1 MSECRSLERGI
12 SRVVSLDSAEL
23 ATQDSFVMLLSM
35 AMSTINRL
43 TIQGYKSLANETSLE
58 LRPLTILAGANS
70 GGKSSVM
77 QPLLLLKQTLASP
90 SDPGA
95 LEIAGPNVRFNR
107 YDQMFFQCPGKGKA
121 ATTMKFGFSTDSTGT
136 GGNVTLYY
144 RLNGQNV
151 DLEKQE
157 MSFPAQGMK
166 DSIRV
171 FRAGKL
177 GDEEI
182 GSLPEPVRRMARDF
196 NQRGERR
203 LVFMN
208 RLSRGFYDLVL
219 ADENDPSQAF
229 NTMSL
234 QFDRSIRQQLL
245 NLIHV
250 PGLRGNPERAY
261 LLRKTSGPR
270 FDGQFQDYVAG
281 IVAGWGKKDERTA
294 RLGEAL
300 RQLGLTWKIETREV
314 DATRVEML
322 VGRLREPRQ
331 GGAKDFVNIAD
342 VGFGVS
348 QVLPALVAL
357 DVAIPGQ
364 IVHLEQPEIHLHP
377 RAQQS
382 LAKIL
387 ADAAKRDARL
397 VVETHSSILIRGV
410 QTLVAKGELD
420 PALVKLH
427 WFTRNDTTGI
437 THVDSADL
445 DENGAFGMEWPEDFD
460 DTYMQAE
467 QDYLNA
473 VEARAFA

>member
-1 MSECRSLERGI
+1 M
-12 SRVVSLDSAEL
+12 A
-23 ATQDSFVMLLSM
+23 AT
-35 AMSTINRL
+35 TINRL
-43 TIQGYKSLANETSLE
+43 IIQGYKSLANETSLE

-77 QPLLLLKQTLASP
+77 QPMLLLKQTLASP
-90 SDPGA
+90 SDPGT
-95 LEIAGPNVRFNR
+95 LEIGGPNVRFNR
-107 YDQMFFQCPGKGKA
+107 YDQMFFQCPGKGKSA
-121 ATTMKFGFSTDSTGT
+121 MTMKFGFSTDSTGT
-136 GGNVTLYY
+136 GSNLTLHY
-144 RLNGQNV
+144 RLKGQNIE
-151 DLEKQE
+151 LEKQE
-157 MSFPAQGMK
+157 MNYPTRNMR
-166 DSIRV
+166 DSLRV
-171 FRAGKL
+171 FRPGL
-177 GDEEI
+177 LSESEI
-182 GSLPEPVRRMARDF
+182 ASLPEQAIRLAKDF

-203 LVFMN
+203 FVFMN
-208 RLSRGFYDLVL
+208 RLSRGFFDLVL

-229 NTMSL
+229 NTMVM

-281 IVAGWGKKDERTA
+281 IVTGWGKKDDRTA
-294 RLGEAL
+294 RLGESL
-300 RQLGLTWKIETREV
+300 KQLGLTWKIETREV
-314 DATRVEML
+314 DATRVEIL

-331 GGAKDFVNIAD
+331 GGARDFVNIAD

-357 DVAIPGQ
+357 DVAVPGQ

-377 RAQQS
+377 RAQRS

-397 VVETHSSILIRGV
+397 VVETHSSILIRGI

-427 WFTRNDTTGI
+427 WFTRDDATGI
-437 THVDSADL
+437 TRVDSADL
-445 DENGAFGMEWPEDFD
+445 DENGAFDTDWPEDFD
-460 DTYMQAE
+460 DTYLDSE
-467 QDYLNA
+467 REYLDA
-473 VEARAFA
+473 VEARNQA